1 MDPRS
6 AKTQIATTV
15 GTYRKAG
22 ELLHGR
28 VLDYGAG
35 LGLGADEL
43 RKQGLKVQTFEPFP
57 QRWKSAVRPS
67 YRRPDDVPSDTFD
80 SVICLNVL
88 NVVDRRTRDGIL
100 REFARVLL
108 PGGTVVLN
116 ARSVADVSKA
126 SVKEPGP
133 EPGSWFIG
141 RGDERR
147 YQKGFTQDELEKY
160 VRSLGWIN
168 VRKVPGLGGVSVVMT
183 NPGVRSNPA
192 GTDDEYVQAVADMDT
207 AKATDMVGAKARAA
221 GYVYGPVYH
230 GTTHDW
236 TVFDQSRANI
246 ENDFGRALYFTTSR
260 ADAERNYRG
269 MGPDLTNKVERLTE
283 HYESLGE
290 PKSKARKRA
299 LRESKGKVE
308 KVLECYL
315 RMRKPFVIGTR
326 NETRLNLVTDD
337 DGVESGDLL
346 PFLEA
351 LQRLCVR
358 HAVDYPAVFNCINE
372 AADFDLSDFRA
383 SVLIRSL
390 KQCDALAYAEGD
402 DGVFIMNELIR
413 QTIEQ
418 SGYDGIIDHEV
429 ATKWPKMGIPAGTS
443 HLLVFQP
450 NQVKLADVV
459 TLDDRKRIIP
469 LSKRFDDRSP
479 DLRNPRQNPMSPT
492 LRKRLSFLLEPSDRV
507 LNYDTAKGE
516 ELYRLYDVVVTDQP
530 LNGEALTE
538 IEGLLDDNGV
548 LVILSGE
555 MPPGLEDHFKRAVRH
570 RGMLLVQHPRN
581 PEEARINAEKQ
592 RRES

>member
-22 ELLHGR
+22 ELLHGY

-43 RKQGLKVQTFEPFP
+43 RKQGLSVRTFEPFP
-57 QRWKSAVRPS
+57 QRWKSPVPPT
-67 YRRPDDVPSDTFD
+67 YRKPGDIPDMGFD

-126 SVKEPGP
+126 SVKESGP

-183 NPGVRSNPA
+183 NP
-192 GTDDEYVQAVADMDT
+192 
-207 AKATDMVGAKARAA
+207 
-221 GYVYGPVYH
+221 
-230 GTTHDW
+230 
-236 TVFDQSRANI
+236 
-246 ENDFGRALYFTTSR
+246 
-260 ADAERNYRG
+260 
-269 MGPDLTNKVERLTE
+269 
-283 HYESLGE
+283 
-290 PKSKARKRA
+290 
-299 LRESKGKVE
+299 
-308 KVLECYL
+308 
-315 RMRKPFVIGTR
+315 
-326 NETRLNLVTDD
+326 
-337 DGVESGDLL
+337 
-346 PFLEA
+346 
-351 LQRLCVR
+351 
-358 HAVDYPAVFNCINE
+358 
-372 AADFDLSDFRA
+372 
-383 SVLIRSL
+383 
-390 KQCDALAYAEGD
+390 
-402 DGVFIMNELIR
+402 
-413 QTIEQ
+413 
-418 SGYDGIIDHEV
+418 EV
-429 ATKWPKMGIPAGTS
+429 
-443 HLLVFQP
+443 
-450 NQVKLADVV
+450 
-459 TLDDRKRIIP
+459 RIIP

-492 LRKRLSFLLEPSDRV
+492 LRKRLSFLLEPTDRV
-507 LNYDTAKGE
+507 LDYDRASGE

-530 LNGEALTE
+530 LNDESLTE
-538 IEGLLDDNGV
+538 IEGLLDDKGV

-555 MPPGLEDHFKRAVRH
+555 MPSGLGDHFKRAVRH
-570 RGMLLVQHPRN
+570 RGMLLVQHPKN
-581 PEEARINAEKQ
+581 PEEARIRAEET
-592 RRES
+592 RRGQS